1 MNYELNADGSV
12 SMMNGNAYNMDISKT
27 GNEFI
32 AYVPE
37 GMNVDVWEYAKQQN
51 RESQVNPLLGFAFE
65 NELDSQEEDF
75 LSEEAAASNAKDVF
89 YYKEVVNTAMIKSV
103 AETSAKVWDEIQA
116 CTDIDTLEKL
126 INTWSKT
133 LAKDENVKKAMV
145 YEMIEPALNEE
156 DATIKEKTDEEDTT
170 VIVKKPT
177 VDVAVE
183 KTMTREIQTEV
194 TVGEETQILTSQ
206 KKYFLITKT
215 LTPYQVYYRWMTDY
229 SYLPANFGVV
239 VIQ

>member
-1 MNYELNADGSV
+1 
-12 SMMNGNAYNMDISKT
+12 
-27 GNEFI
+27 
-32 AYVPE
+32 
-37 GMNVDVWEYAKQQN
+37 
-51 RESQVNPLLGFAFE
+51 
-65 NELDSQEEDF
+65 
-75 LSEEAAASNAKDVF
+75 
-89 YYKEVVNTAMIKSV
+89 
-103 AETSAKVWDEIQA
+103 
-116 CTDIDTLEKL
+116 
-126 INTWSKT
+126 
-133 LAKDENVKKAMV
+133 
-145 YEMIEPALNEE
+145 MIEPALNEE